1 MPLQLSRCFFSRNG
15 DGANFSK
22 IQWQYCLLI
31 SPPPKCPSSS
41 YTTLFKN
48 DTKKIKIIDQIPL
61 RAATLKLN
69 IVFTI
74 GRSAKNLIW
83 SSLLTWGPYWPKT
96 NMSEQHF
103 ARHSTWPYLARLN
116 TWPNMPNMAKYA
128 KYAYLGAYMGA
139 PNMVKWGVPEKI
151 LQMQFSIRRA
161 GLRSIG
167 PSSQKLGRIKSRLP
181 GRTLPA

>member
-1 MPLQLSRCFFSRNG
+1 MAVLPSDTLFILNMVG
-15 DGANFSK
+15 PKNFS
-22 IQWQYCLLI
+22 LI
-31 SPPPKCPSSS
+31 SPPPKCPS

-48 DTKKIKIIDQIPL
+48 DTKKSKLLTKNPL

-96 NMSEQHF
+96 NISEQHF
-103 ARHSTWPYLARLN
+103 ARHSTWPYLARPN
-116 TWPNMPNMAKYA
+116 TWPNMPNMQIWARIWA
-128 KYAYLGAYMGA
+128 RQI
-139 PNMVKWGVPEKI
+139 WWSGVSRKRSCK
-151 LQMQFSIRRA
+151 MQFSIRRA